1 MCTTLG
7 LDVVA
12 MTLMKKSPP
21 AHDTTTRVAGLR
33 RYRGLAFLTVL
44 LVLFGVF
51 EVVVS
56 GEYPVRLVRADVH
69 CGRTAS
75 GDVSRQLQCLV
86 ADYVGQDPSV
96 RNIELAVAK
105 GDGSYSWAGSAG
117 VAHQQGGAPMANDT
131 PIYIASVT
139 KIYIAT
145 TIMALAEHKV
155 LALDDPIAKYLP
167 ADLLHGIDIYHG
179 HDYSRQVTIRELVS
193 MTSGIP
199 DYYEERGRDG
209 KTMFQVFID
218 NPRRSWTVDEMIN
231 RARTQLSAHFPP
243 GTGVYYSDT
252 GYQLLGK
259 IIQNATH
266 RPLAAVLADYIFR
279 SLGLHHTWLVGT
291 PKPAGA
297 GTATPAD
304 VYYHTQNITATRS
317 KDYWADGG
325 IITTAADMITFLRAL
340 DEGKLISRP
349 SLHAMHTW
357 RAWNGPSAPVP
368 GVQYGYGLWHFN
380 LPGPLGAL
388 KNVVPTWGVSG
399 STGSFLYYSQPLNLY
414 IAGTVDSASSD
425 MTAYFLMGGAMSLV
439 SGNEHSS

>member
-1 MCTTLG
+1 
-7 LDVVA
+7 
-12 MTLMKKSPP
+12 MTLRDQRPP
-21 AHDTTTRVAGLR
+21 AHDMTTRVAGLR
-33 RYRGLAFLTVL
+33 RYRALAFLTAS
-44 LVLFGVF
+44 LVLVGVF
-51 EVVVS
+51 EVVVP
-56 GEYPVRLVRADVH
+56 GVPQVRLLRTDVH

-86 ADYVGQDPSV
+86 SDYVGQDPSV
-96 RNIELAVAK
+96 RNVELAVAK
-105 GDGSYSWAGSAG
+105 GDGSYAWAGSAG
-117 VAHQQGGAPMANDT
+117 AAQPGGTPMTKDT

-139 KIYIAT
+139 KIYIAA
-145 TIMALAEHKV
+145 TIMALAERNV

-167 ADLLHGIDIYHG
+167 ADLLNGIDVYRG

-199 DYYEERGRDG
+199 DYYQERGRDG
-209 KTMFQVFID
+209 KTMFEVFID
-218 NPRRSWTVDEMIN
+218 KPRRSWTVDEMIN
-231 RARTQLSAHFPP
+231 RARTQLKAHFPP
-243 GTGVYYSDT
+243 GAGVYYSDT

-266 RPLAAVLADYIFR
+266 RPLEAVLADYIFR
-279 SLGLHHTWLVGT
+279 PLGLRHTWLVGT
-291 PKPAGA
+291 PQPRGA
-297 GTATPAD
+297 GSAAPAD

-325 IITTAADMITFLRAL
+325 VITTAADMITFLKAL
-340 DEGKLISRP
+340 NEGRLVSRQ

-357 RAWNGPSAPVP
+357 RAWTGPSAPVP
-368 GVQYGYGLWHFN
+368 GVKYGYGLWHFK

-388 KNVVPTWGVSG
+388 TNVVPTWGASG
-399 STGSFLYYSQPLNLY
+399 STGSFLFYSQPLNLY
-414 IAGTVDSASSD
+414 LAGTVDSASSN